1 MLLENINSPEDLK
14 GMTVPELDKLACE
27 LRETII
33 KGVAEGGGHLASN
46 LGVVELSIALH
57 YVFDTPRDR
66 LIWDVGHQSYT
77 HKLLTGRYRRFS
89 TLRKYRGLGGFPRR
103 DESPY
108 DAFGTGHSS
117 TSISAAIGITEA
129 RDRKGEDF
137 KVVAVIGDGAMT
149 AGLAFEGLNHAG
161 QLKKDLIVVLNDNE
175 MSISRNV
182 GALSSY
188 LNRILTGEVFQR
200 FKRDTKHL
208 IESIPKLGGP
218 MSRFAQKAE
227 EALKGIFLPGMLFEE
242 LGFNYVGPIDGHNT
256 ALLIETLR
264 KIRNSKLPTLVHV
277 ITKKGKGYEFSEK
290 DPCVF
295 HGIGPFELETGSPL
309 SNNLTY
315 SDVFGRALTE
325 LAADNPEVVAI
336 TAAMEEGTGLRPF
349 REKYPDRF
357 YDVGIAEPHAV
368 TFAAG
373 LAAEGMRPVVA
384 VYSTFLQRS
393 YDEIVH
399 DVCLQRL
406 PVVFAIDRAGIVG
419 EDGPTHQGV
428 FDLSYLRHI
437 PNLTVMAPKDAA
449 ELRTM
454 LALALRHDGPSA
466 IRYPRGKV
474 SGDSLSVPFEMGE
487 SEVLKEGADLALLAV
502 GSTVRPALAASKRL
516 EEDGM
521 SVMVVNM
528 RFVKPLDR
536 RLLAETVST
545 VKRFIT
551 IEENALQGGF
561 GSAFLEF
568 LQEMNIHDADVK
580 TLGIPDE
587 FVEQGTQAELRRK
600 YGLDEE
606 GIYRAALSLMKE
618 RTFKY

>member
-14 GMTVPELDKLACE
+14 NLPPSMLDELACE

-66 LIWDVGHQSYT
+66 IIWDVGHQSYS

-89 TLRKYRGLGGFPRR
+89 TLRKYKGLGGFPRR

-117 TSISAAIGITEA
+117 TSISAAVGMIEA

-137 KVVAVIGDGAMT
+137 KVIAVIGDGAMT

-161 QLKKDLIVVLNDNE
+161 QLKKDLVVVLNDNK

-256 ALLIETLR
+256 ALLIETLG
-264 KIRNSKLPTLVHV
+264 KIKNSKLPTLVHV
-277 ITKKGKGYEFSEK
+277 ITQKGKGYEFSEK

-295 HGIGPFELETGSPL
+295 PFRTTSPTATSSAGPLPSLPGTIPGSWPSPRPWKRARASGPSGKNTQTGS
-309 SNNLTY
+309 TTW
-315 SDVFGRALTE
+315 AL
-325 LAADNPEVVAI
+325 
-336 TAAMEEGTGLRPF
+336 
-349 REKYPDRF
+349 
-357 YDVGIAEPHAV
+357 
-368 TFAAG
+368 
-373 LAAEGMRPVVA
+373 
-384 VYSTFLQRS
+384 
-393 YDEIVH
+393 
-399 DVCLQRL
+399 
-406 PVVFAIDRAGIVG
+406 
-419 EDGPTHQGV
+419 
-428 FDLSYLRHI
+428 
-437 PNLTVMAPKDAA
+437 
-449 ELRTM
+449 
-454 LALALRHDGPSA
+454 PS
-466 IRYPRGKV
+466 PM
-474 SGDSLSVPFEMGE
+474 P
-487 SEVLKEGADLALLAV
+487 
-502 GSTVRPALAASKRL
+502 
-516 EEDGM
+516 
-521 SVMVVNM
+521 
-528 RFVKPLDR
+528 
-536 RLLAETVST
+536 
-545 VKRFIT
+545 
-551 IEENALQGGF
+551 
-561 GSAFLEF
+561 
-568 LQEMNIHDADVK
+568 
-580 TLGIPDE
+580 
-587 FVEQGTQAELRRK
+587 
-600 YGLDEE
+600 
-606 GIYRAALSLMKE
+606 
-618 RTFKY
+618 

>member
-14 GMTVPELDKLACE
+14 NLPPSMLDELACE

-66 LIWDVGHQSYT
+66 IIWDVGHQSYS

-89 TLRKYRGLGGFPRR
+89 TLRKYKGLGGFPRR

-117 TSISAAIGITEA
+117 TSISAAVGMIEA

-137 KVVAVIGDGAMT
+137 KVIAVIGDGAMT

-161 QLKKDLIVVLNDNE
+161 QLKKDLVVVLNDNK

-256 ALLIETLR
+256 ALLIETLG
-264 KIRNSKLPTLVHV
+264 KIKNSKLPTLVHV
-277 ITKKGKGYEFSEK
+277 ITQKGKGYEFSEK

-315 SDVFGRALTE
+315 SDVFGRALAE
-325 LAADNPEVVAI
+325 LAGDNPGVVAV

-384 VYSTFLQRS
+384 IYSTFLQRA

-399 DVCLQRL
+399 DVCLQNL

-428 FDLSYLRHI
+428 FDISYLRHV
-437 PNLTVMAPKDAA
+437 PNLVVMAPRDAA
-449 ELRTM
+449 ELRAM
-454 LALALRHDGPSA
+454 LAIALKHDGPSA
-466 IRYPRGKV
+466 IRFPRGRA
-474 SGDSLSVPFEMGE
+474 SGDSLSAPFGIGE
-487 SEVLKEGADLALLAV
+487 GEVLKEGEDVAVLAV
-502 GSTVRPALAASKRL
+502 GSTVYPALAASERL
-516 EEDGM
+516 KQEG
-521 SVMVVNM
+521 VRAMVVNV
-528 RFVKPLDR
+528 RFVKPMDR
-536 RLLAETVST
+536 RLFLETASRVKKLIT
-545 VKRFIT
+545 V
-551 IEENALQGGF
+551 EENALLGGF

-568 LQEMNIHDADVK
+568 LHEMNIHDAEVK

-587 FVEQGTQAELRRK
+587 FVEQGTQAELRSK

-606 GIYRAALSLMKE
+606 GIYRAALSLLRE
-618 RTFKY
+618 RTVRY